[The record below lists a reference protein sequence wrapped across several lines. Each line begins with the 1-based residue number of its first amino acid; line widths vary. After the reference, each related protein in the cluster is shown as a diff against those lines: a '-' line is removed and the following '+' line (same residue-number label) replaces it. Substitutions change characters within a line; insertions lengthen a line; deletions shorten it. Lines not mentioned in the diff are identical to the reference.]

1 MKHLIVGAARR
12 VVTRRAALSV
22 AALAALTAGAQ
33 TAQAADPVQ
42 LKFANPSSPQG
53 HIARDVIAPLAERM
67 NADAQG
73 AVEFKVFSGPGLGSF
88 PVIYDR
94 VINGVADLAFGLLG
108 PISSQFPETMV
119 ASLPFETPNA
129 EIGGQALWRQIT
141 RGEITNEWQ
150 RVKPI
155 TIMVFPSAGLHS
167 RTSIKNLADVQGL
180 KFSVQSRLL
189 AECIEK
195 LGGTPITLAVT
206 ELYQALQR
214 GTVDAATIGW
224 PATSTFKL
232 AEISHYHL
240 SVPIG
245 GEVTFIVMN
254 KDSYAKLPA
263 KGKAAIDKNI
273 GDDLAK
279 RVGHILDETDEEVSA
294 KIGAESGQT
303 IAKLPPEEEARWKAR
318 LAPVIDA
325 WAKSTPDGA
334 KVLAAYRAEI
344 SKLAAK
350 K

>member
-1 MKHLIVGAARR
+1 MKHFAIGLALRTTFAA
-12 VVTRRAALSV
+12 
-22 AALAALTAGAQ
+22 AALTALAAGAQ
-33 TAQAADPVQ
+33 TAHAADPVQ

-53 HIARDVIAPLAERM
+53 HIAREVIAPLAERM

-73 AVEFKVFSGPGLGSF
+73 AVEFKVYSGPGLGSF

-108 PISSQFPETMV
+108 PISSQFPKTMV

-141 RGEITNEWQ
+141 RGEIVDEWQ

-167 RTSIKNLADVQGL
+167 RTPIKSLADVQGL

-214 GTVDAATIGW
+214 GTVDVATIGW

-273 GDDLAK
+273 GDGLAK
-279 RVGHILDETDEEVSA
+279 RVGHLLDETDEEVSA
-294 KIGAESGQT
+294 KIGAEQGQT
-303 IAKLPPEEEARWKAR
+303 VAALAPDEEARWKAR
-318 LAPVIDA
+318 VTPVVEQ
-325 WAKSTPDGA
+325 WAKVTPGGA
-334 KVLAAYRAEI
+334 KVLAAYRETIANVR
-344 SKLAAK
+344 SGK
-350 K
+350 